1 MFGVEGGEVV
11 GCIEG
16 DSIHYVGF
24 IYVLYVKVLYVKPEM
39 KDSGIGSALLDFL
52 ADYQKEQY
60 GVSSQEVN
68 ATTGN
73 KMGIPFYENK
83 GFRLIEVIPK
93 WIDKS
98 DRTENRYRRDI

>member
-11 GCIEG
+11 DCIEG

-39 KDSGIGSALLDFL
+39 KGSGIGSALLDFL

-68 ATTGN
+68 ATT
-73 KMGIPFYENK
+73 
-83 GFRLIEVIPK
+83 RQ
-93 WIDKS
+93 
-98 DRTENRYRRDI
+98 